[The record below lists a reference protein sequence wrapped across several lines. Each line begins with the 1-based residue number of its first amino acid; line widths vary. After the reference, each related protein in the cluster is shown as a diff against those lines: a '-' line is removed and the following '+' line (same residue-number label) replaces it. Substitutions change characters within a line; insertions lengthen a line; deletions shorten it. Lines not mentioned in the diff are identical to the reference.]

1 MRMSALL
8 PVTASPPGGPAQRA
22 GGELGGEM
30 ALVVGRPA
38 LVGDRVAMLG
48 GDPAGFDKGFLG
60 GRLAAQVRLGLGRG
74 ELLPADRAAV
84 PDDRVGDHPLGV
96 TQDRKVLAHQR
107 RGEQLRVADE
117 RAEAQL
123 IAVDANERQLAQVVD
138 VDQDLGLCQAQL
150 HHRDQAVPARD
161 DPGLGSELGKQGEG
175 VFDAGRPLV
184 RELRWDLH
192 PCSRGSRQ
200 LPKQPVYYGTS
211 YRTARRSGKHRR
223 HYRRHYG
230 GNVPVSVDELPGRFR
245 AALPPAVDARRADE
259 VRADLLARWSEPHR
273 HYHTLDHLAAVLSIV
288 DITGP
293 VALAAWFHDAVYDPR
308 RDDNE
313 EASAR
318 LAEAALN
325 ALELPADV
333 IAEVARLVRLTA
345 THDPEPGDRNGAL
358 LTDADLAILAAEP
371 AAYDRYAAAVRREY
385 SHVPDREFREGRA
398 AVLRRL
404 NDAPALYRIVPE
416 KAEWEARARAN
427 LTRELAAL

>member
-293 VALAAWFHDAVYDPR
+293 VALAAWFHDAVFGEMYSWRASSALVSPSASSIATSRSRGVNAAAPSAWAATPR
-308 RDDNE
+308 GGRPTRPRNASTSATRQPDQR
-313 EASAR
+313 ASAC
-318 LAEAALN
+318 
-325 ALELPADV
+325 
-333 IAEVARLVRLTA
+333 
-345 THDPEPGDRNGAL
+345 
-358 LTDADLAILAAEP
+358 
-371 AAYDRYAAAVRREY
+371 AAAVTCVRASSSRP
-385 SHVPDREFREGRA
+385 SAIRQRA
-398 AVLRRL
+398 A
-404 NDAPALYRIVPE
+404 PAWAVPR
-416 KAEWEARARAN
+416 AAGGSSAASAAAR
-427 LTRELAAL
+427 

>member
-259 VRADLLARWSEPHR
+259 VRADLLA
-273 HYHTLDHLAAVLSIV
+273 
-288 DITGP
+288 
-293 VALAAWFHDAVYDPR
+293 AWFHDAVYDPR

>member
-74 ELLPADRAAV
+74 ELLRADRGQADADVGERAVREPHGRAGRRDRPVADAPLDLLVRAAATRPDRHPDLGQQLARADHGLVRPDVEPPDRDGTAAARPGDHDRRAQRGERGRQVLGRVGLADRPADRAAV
-84 PDDRVGDHPLGV
+84 PDDRVG
-96 TQDRKVLAHQR
+96 
-107 RGEQLRVADE
+107 
-117 RAEAQL
+117 
-123 IAVDANERQLAQVVD
+123 
-138 VDQDLGLCQAQL
+138 
-150 HHRDQAVPARD
+150 D

-288 DITGP
+288 YITGP

-345 THDPEPGDRNGAL
+345 THDPEPGDRN
-358 LTDADLAILAAEP
+358 
-371 AAYDRYAAAVRREY
+371 
-385 SHVPDREFREGRA
+385 
-398 AVLRRL
+398 
-404 NDAPALYRIVPE
+404 
-416 KAEWEARARAN
+416 
-427 LTRELAAL
+427 

>member
-1 MRMSALL
+1 
-8 PVTASPPGGPAQRA
+8 
-22 GGELGGEM
+22 
-30 ALVVGRPA
+30 
-38 LVGDRVAMLG
+38 
-48 GDPAGFDKGFLG
+48 
-60 GRLAAQVRLGLGRG
+60 
-74 ELLPADRAAV
+74 
-84 PDDRVGDHPLGV
+84 
-96 TQDRKVLAHQR
+96 
-107 RGEQLRVADE
+107 
-117 RAEAQL
+117 
-123 IAVDANERQLAQVVD
+123 
-138 VDQDLGLCQAQL
+138 
-150 HHRDQAVPARD
+150 
-161 DPGLGSELGKQGEG
+161 